1 MGTRQGTGGRATG
14 RGRIGWR
21 VPAPAA
27 TWTGVRQADKFAPQC
42 MQGSFGPPDAKA
54 PDLLQF
60 FKSHGDPMAAV
71 QDGDRFLGLVT
82 LEDVLEEIVGE
93 ILDEY
98 DAERKK

>member
-1 MGTRQGTGGRATG
+1 MDLVGASEPPPLETMLRP
-14 RGRIGWR
+14 IHK
-21 VPAPAA
+21 V
-27 TWTGVRQADKFAPQC
+27 
-42 MQGSFGPPDAKA
+42 PPDAKA